1 MCKRMHEVHT
11 TLRQSKHTLVETHI
25 SSASVKIF
33 SFNAPVLL
41 EIEMCPRREG
51 KTTCHHH
58 RARRRGRG
66 VVEKIHAD
74 ILDLALLLF
83 LLNYHTYNAFA

>member
-1 MCKRMHEVHT
+1 MCKRMHGVHT
-11 TLRQSKHTLVETHI
+11 TLRQSKYTLVEMHT
-25 SSASVKIF
+25 SSTSVKVF
-33 SFNAPVLL
+33 SFSAPLLL

-74 ILDLALLLF
+74 ILDLELLSF
-83 LLNYHTYNAFA
+83 LLNYHTCNAFA